1 MDEALDRFTEAFN
14 GPVFNDIIKSAQ
26 TDKLNR
32 IYFDDFL
39 GDGDF
44 TISGSPIVSI
54 MTSCKRCCKVLYV
67 GYITYLFKNRGR
79 RGRDRMIVRFIATFA
94 ISAYQ

>member
-14 GPVFNDIIKSAQ
+14 GPVFDDIIKSAQ

-39 GDGDF
+39 GDADF
-44 TISGSPIVSI
+44 TITGSPIVSI
-54 MTSCKRCCKVLYV
+54 MTVSEGCDIKYPFEYDFFRIYFRYRPTWGVNNIK
-67 GYITYLFKNRGR
+67 
-79 RGRDRMIVRFIATFA
+79 
-94 ISAYQ
+94 